1 MPDEARIAGNVASYE
16 DVRDIVATI
25 KGAEKGEIKSEDLA
39 ELKGKLAK
47 GESSSVLNYIR

>member
-1 MPDEARIAGNVASYE
+1 MPDEVRIAGNVASYE

-25 KGAEKGEIKSEDLA
+25 KGVEKADIKSEDLA

-47 GESSSVLNYIR
+47 GESSVLDYIR